1 MVSELEILLPF
12 LLERS
17 SAKEAV
23 PLSRIKRAFAKD
35 TPNSLLKRIRKYL
48 MAVIDERSINVNES
62 LHHWCNDVASASTS
76 SRQGIERIKNTD
88 GDSSEEKSAVATQH
102 LKVVSKLL
110 DDELKQ
116 ERERFLEILRELNEY
131 NEDLED
137 VAYPGKREIKDT
149 MTSEIIELLDGFE
162 SIHK

>member
-1 MVSELEILLPF
+1 
-12 LLERS
+12 
-17 SAKEAV
+17 
-23 PLSRIKRAFAKD
+23 
-35 TPNSLLKRIRKYL
+35 